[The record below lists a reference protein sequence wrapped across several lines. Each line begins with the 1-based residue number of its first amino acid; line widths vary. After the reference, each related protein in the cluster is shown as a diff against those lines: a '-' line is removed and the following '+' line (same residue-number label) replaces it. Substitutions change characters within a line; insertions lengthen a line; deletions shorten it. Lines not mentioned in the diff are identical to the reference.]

1 MEPGLDTIELRA
13 RKWMKLEGS
22 IEDLLDSGILE
33 LQITGFFLKS
43 DLELGDDL
51 VF

>member
-1 MEPGLDTIELRA
+1 MNEIRGF
-13 RKWMKLEGS
+13 
-22 IEDLLDSGILE
+22 EDLLDSGILE

>member
-1 MEPGLDTIELRA
+1 
-13 RKWMKLEGS
+13 MKLEGS

-51 VF
+51 VFKSGTMATALF